1 MNAGKSFGA
10 KLRALHGKIDPLLLI
25 PCYEELEK
33 SLLEYQSTIMCD
45 KEMPVEEKGR
55 MAMVITPMHAAI
67 VKNREMLERKREAP
81 VSPPPK
87 QLHNAQLT

>member
-10 KLRALHGKIDPLLLI
+10 KLRSLHGKYDPLLLI

-33 SLLEYQSTIMCD
+33 ALLEYQSAIMAD
-45 KEMPVEEKGR
+45 KEMPVDEKGR
-55 MAMVITPMHAAI
+55 MAMVITPMHTAM

-81 VSPPPK
+81 VSPPLK
-87 QLHNAQLT
+87 QLHNSQLT